1 MGIELDIPDKI
12 MDQLKKDW
20 DNFPRRILEALAAE
34 GYRSG
39 TLSSTQ
45 VQETLGLK
53 SRWDTDAFLKAHGC
67 YLDYSEEDLSRDIA
81 AVRKATGR

>member
-45 VQETLGLK
+45 VQEMLGLK
-53 SRWDTDAFLKAHGC
+53 SRWDTDAFLKTHGC